1 MLRRSK
7 SIDRVPMHIEK
18 KLHLLFTY
26 YNMLVPA
33 VAQKLGNKVEY
44 HRSICWS
51 QETYFLTE
59 RLIITHKT
67 YFKNI
72 ETIPALNATKPN
84 AIKNIATIKSDQVGI
99 STSDTNTSLN
109 TVVGVDVDC
118 AALSLAVVDP

>member
-1 MLRRSK
+1 MLRRSI
-7 SIDRVPMHIEK
+7 SIDRVPVHIK
-18 KLHLLFTY
+18 KSYIYYLHTTICSSTSSCTK
-26 YNMLVPA
+26 VGK
-33 VAQKLGNKVEY
+33 QVEY

-99 STSDTNTSLN
+99 STSDTITSLA